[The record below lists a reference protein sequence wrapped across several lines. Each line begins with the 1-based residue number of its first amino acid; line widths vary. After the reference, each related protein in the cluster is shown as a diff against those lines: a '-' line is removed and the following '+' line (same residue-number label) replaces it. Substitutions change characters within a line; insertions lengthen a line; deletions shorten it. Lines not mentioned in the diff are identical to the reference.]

1 MAYIL
6 FSDWYD
12 YDDMR
17 HCAYPPILDNAMTP
31 EYIDGNMVVIATKEE
46 ADCIVRTLTDLS
58 KQISYTVED
67 SLTEESGGIITL
79 FTEKIFVYSQMPDS
93 MLHAHDVI
101 CVTPEICDYE
111 QLLPSEEDVR
121 NRIMEIVDASTPF
134 CETPA
139 DSTIEKKA

>member
-17 HCAYPPILDNAMTP
+17 HCAYPPILDSTMTP

-58 KQISYTVED
+58 KRISYTVED
-67 SLTEESGGIITL
+67 SLTEESGDIITL

-111 QLLPSEEDVR
+111 KLLPSEEDVR
-121 NRIMEIVDASTPF
+121 DRMEIVDASTPF

>member
-17 HCAYPPILDNAMTP
+17 HCAYPPILDNTMTP

-46 ADCIVRTLTDLS
+46 ADCIVHTLTDLS
-58 KQISYTVED
+58 KRISYTVED
-67 SLTEESGGIITL
+67 SLAEESGGIITL

-101 CVTPEICDYE
+101 RVTPEICDYE

-121 NRIMEIVDASTPF
+121 DRMEIVDASTLF
-134 CETPA
+134 CETPE